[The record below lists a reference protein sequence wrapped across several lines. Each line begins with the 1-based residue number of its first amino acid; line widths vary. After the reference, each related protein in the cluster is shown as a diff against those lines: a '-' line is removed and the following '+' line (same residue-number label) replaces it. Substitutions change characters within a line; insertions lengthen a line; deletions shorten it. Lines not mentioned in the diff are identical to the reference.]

1 MLKRLKMSD
10 KVEQNKQIEQTD
22 QLKQI
27 GVQILSTT
35 QNELYLSMRY
45 LDVALGSMP
54 FVMDPGISGLGTDG
68 LAIYF
73 DPRYLGG
80 LFREDPQMVDRIYL
94 HMVLHG
100 VFRHM
105 TRRKGRDPRYYNL
118 ACEIAVE
125 SVIDGLNVRC
135 VRRSRSW
142 LRRETYRRLENEMKV
157 LTAERIY
164 DSLLDWKLSEQ
175 ELAALEA
182 DFCTDDHSRW
192 PKDDDKKTQMAIE
205 NQWKDVSDEMETN
218 LETFSKDAADA
229 AGHFVDQL
237 KVENRACMDYR
248 NFLRKFS
255 VLREEQEVDQDS
267 FDYVFY
273 TYGLSLYGNMPL
285 IEPQETKEALRIEDF
300 VIVIDT
306 SMSVAGDLVK
316 KFLKETYGVLSE
328 NNSYFRQVN
337 IHLIQCD
344 EQVHTD
350 VKITCQEDLKDYMD
364 RLQLFGEGGTDFRP
378 AFAYVEE
385 LIEKKELTSL
395 KGLLYF
401 TDGKG
406 IYPAKMPPYDVAFV
420 FMEEEYEDVNVPPWA
435 MKLILRKED
444 LEDDP
449 VRNPR
454 GSLEGNP

>member
-1 MLKRLKMSD
+1 MS
-10 KVEQNKQIEQTD
+10 EIQEQTEQSKQTE
-22 QLKQI
+22 QLEQI
-27 GVQILSTT
+27 GVRILSTAR
-35 QNELYLSMRY
+35 NELYLSMRF
-45 LDVALGSMP
+45 LDVALSSMP
-54 FVMDPGISGLGTDG
+54 FVMDTGIAGLGTDG
-68 LAIYF
+68 RAVYF

-80 LFREDPQMVDRIYL
+80 LFREDPQEVDRIYL

-105 TRRKGRDPRYYNL
+105 IRRKGRDIRYYNL

-125 SVIDGLNVRC
+125 SIIDGMNARC

-142 LRRETYRRLENEMKV
+142 LRRETYRRLEKEMKV

-164 DSLLDWKLSEQ
+164 DSLQGWTLSEQ

-182 DFCTDDHSRW
+182 DFSMDDHSRW
-192 PKDDDKKTQMAIE
+192 PKDDDKKAQVAIE
-205 NQWKDVSDEMETN
+205 NRWKDVSEEMETN

-229 AGHFVDQL
+229 LGHFVDQL
-237 KVENRACMDYR
+237 KVENRSRMDYR

-285 IEPQETKEALRIEDF
+285 VEPQETKETLRIEDF

-316 KFLKETYGVLSE
+316 KFLQETYGVLSE
-328 NNSYFRQVN
+328 NNSFFRQVN

-350 VKITCQEDLKDYMD
+350 VKITSKEDLKEYMD
-364 RLQLFGEGGTDFRP
+364 HLQLYGEGGTDFRP
-378 AFAYVEE
+378 AFAYVDE
-385 LIEKKELTSL
+385 LIKKKELTSL

-420 FMEEEYEDVNVPPWA
+420 FLEEEYEDVHVPPWA
-435 MKLILRKED
+435 MKLILREDDLKED
-444 LEDDP
+444 EHT
-449 VRNPR
+449 
-454 GSLEGNP
+454 GI

>member
-1 MLKRLKMSD
+1 MD
-10 KVEQNKQIEQTD
+10 TPNTIIESEGTNQRNA
-22 QLKQI
+22 QLEQI
-27 GVQILSTT
+27 GVRILHTA
-35 QNELYLSMRY
+35 QNELYLSMRFM
-45 LDVALGSMP
+45 DVALGSMS

-68 LAIYF
+68 LRIYF
-73 DPRYLGG
+73 DPQYLGG
-80 LFREDPQMVDRIYL
+80 LFREDPRMVDRIYL

-105 TRRKGRDPRYYNL
+105 TRRQGKDHRRYNL
-118 ACEIAVE
+118 SCEIAVE
-125 SVIDGLNVRC
+125 SIIDGLSVRC
-135 VRRSRSW
+135 LTRSRSW
-142 LRRETYRRLENEMKV
+142 LRRETYRRLESEMKV
-157 LTAERIY
+157 LAAERIY
-164 DSLLDWKLSEQ
+164 DCLLDWDLSEQ
-175 ELAALEA
+175 ELCALEE
-182 DFCTDDHSRW
+182 DFCMDDHSRW
-192 PKDDDKKTQMAIE
+192 PKDDDKKMQVAIE
-205 NQWKDVSDEMETN
+205 NQWKDVSEEMETD

-229 AGHFVDQL
+229 IGHFVDQL
-237 KVENRACMDYR
+237 RVENRARMDYR

-285 IEPQETKEALRIEDF
+285 IEPQETKETLRVEDF

-306 SMSVAGDLVK
+306 SMSVAGDLVY
-316 KFLKETYGVLSE
+316 KFLQETYGVLSE
-328 NNSYFRQVN
+328 NNSFFRQVN

-350 VKITCQEDLKDYMD
+350 VKITSQEDLKDYMD
-364 RLQLFGEGGTDFRP
+364 HLQLYGEGGTDFRP
-378 AFAYVEE
+378 AFAYVDE
-385 LIEKKELTSL
+385 LIKSGELDGM

-435 MKLILRKED
+435 MKLILRQED
-444 LEDDP
+444 LED
-449 VRNPR
+449 VH
-454 GSLEGNP
+454 E

>member
-1 MLKRLKMSD
+1 MS
-10 KVEQNKQIEQTD
+10 KIQEQTEQSKQTE
-22 QLKQI
+22 QLEQI
-27 GVQILSTT
+27 GVRILSTAR
-35 QNELYLSMRY
+35 NELYLSMRF
-45 LDVALGSMP
+45 LDVALSSMP
-54 FVMDPGISGLGTDG
+54 FMMDGNIAGLGTDG
-68 LAIYF
+68 RVIWF
-73 DPRYLGG
+73 NPQELGG
-80 LFREDPQMVDRIYL
+80 LFREDPQEVDRIYL

-105 TRRKGRDPRYYNL
+105 IRRKGRDTRYYNL

-125 SVIDGLNVRC
+125 SIIDGMNVRC

-142 LRRETYRRLENEMKV
+142 LRRETYRRLEQQMKV

-164 DSLLDWKLSEQ
+164 DCLLDWALSEQ

-182 DFCTDDHSRW
+182 DFDMDDHSRW
-192 PKDDDKKTQMAIE
+192 PKDDDKKAQIAIE
-205 NQWKDVSDEMETN
+205 NQWKDVSEEMETN

-229 AGHFVDQL
+229 LGHFVDQL
-237 KVENRACMDYR
+237 KVENRARMDYR

-285 IEPQETKEALRIEDF
+285 VEPQETKETLRIEDF

-306 SMSVAGDLVK
+306 SMSVAGELVR
-316 KFLKETYGVLSE
+316 KFLQETYGVLSE
-328 NNSYFRQVN
+328 NNSFFRQVN

-350 VKITCQEDLKDYMD
+350 VKITGPEDLKEYMD
-364 RLQLFGEGGTDFRP
+364 HLKLYGEGGTDFRP
-378 AFAYVEE
+378 AFAYVDE
-385 LIEKKELTSL
+385 LIKKKELTSL

-420 FMEEEYEDVNVPPWA
+420 FLEEEYEDVNVPPWA
-435 MKLILRKED
+435 MKLILR
-444 LEDDP
+444 EDD
-449 VRNPR
+449 
-454 GSLEGNP
+454 LD